1 MPMQYPKDMEIWEYA
16 PGKKLAQVAVR
27 VTNTRGALAKCT
39 EVISGMDLN
48 ILSGFVTA
56 PSASEV
62 AVMSFFLDA
71 TDSDDL
77 LELKRRLERLEV
89 TESVDVLTAEE
100 GLIVDKK
107 HFPVQWAGRKA
118 IILRADALSE
128 MLSRLRSVFGSGAA
142 TIVDQMGE
150 AMGKHS
156 AKEMVDDFGREFAVS
171 HIDELLGAYAA
182 LGYADVSIERRH
194 PAEFPV
200 VIHAR
205 DLFECEANAK
215 RKVRQRSVFFRAHL
229 RGLMSEL
236 FRSEFEVSEAQC
248 ITEGDEACSF
258 RVTVCESP
266 AAPSASRS
274 GGRKRT
280 TGPLSNF

>member
-1 MPMQYPKDMEIWEYA
+1 MEIWEYA
-16 PGKKLAQVAVR
+16 PGKKLAQVAIR
-27 VTNTRGALAKCT
+27 IENTKGALAKCT
-39 EVISGMDLN
+39 EVISGMEVN

-56 PSASEV
+56 PSTSEV
-62 AVMSFFLDA
+62 ATMSFFADV

-77 LELKRRLERLEV
+77 LELKRRLEQLEI
-89 TESVDVLTAEE
+89 TESVDILAAEE
-100 GLIVDKK
+100 GFMVDKK

-142 TIVDQMGE
+142 TIVDQMAE
-150 AMGKHS
+150 AMGRHS

-194 PAEFPV
+194 PSRFPV
-200 VIHAR
+200 VIHASG
-205 DLFECEANAK
+205 LFECEANAK

-236 FRSEFEVSEAQC
+236 FKSEFEVSEAQC
-248 ITEGDEACSF
+248 VTEGDETCSF
-258 RVTVCESP
+258 RATMCESP
-266 AAPSASRS
+266 ATPSASRS
-274 GGRKRT
+274 GGRNGA
-280 TGPLSNF
+280 TGQLSNF